1 MDISLE
7 FQKVDNQDNLLDD
20 LSVDFPDLDDQLK
33 YDIKDLNID
42 INGDVN
48 LELGL
53 ELELPG
59 NNDPNHKG

>member
-1 MDISLE
+1 M
-7 FQKVDNQDNLLDD
+7 DD

-42 INGDVN
+42 INGDVK

-53 ELELPG
+53 ELDLPG
-59 NNDPNHKG
+59 NYPK